1 MSLKQEVENL
11 AMIDIFTEAKKTD
24 LFIGRPYYLD
34 FDKAYLLVADA
45 WKEKVGGIP
54 QGTFI
59 LAFYENEN
67 DDVDECLLLR
77 AIKPAKLPTDND
89 VIASMVEYYKDNL
102 KTSGKKSQLDDF
114 TKYTF
119 SFSGLECRI
128 LGTFFRDKN
137 EEVSRDKNKKVQ
149 FGADVENYYSAHNY
163 VAYKPIGDILEQ
175 IVNFRD
181 GNISIGS
188 TTDYRIG
195 KIRYSSSRRF
205 QEKHTDVPVYVS
217 PSDFLGKRTALFG
230 MTRTGK
236 SNTVKKII
244 EATTEIS
251 NKATQVCAKATTDSA
266 IDNVKQFTDDGIPK
280 YKVGQIIFDM
290 NGEYANANLQDEGT
304 AIFEMYKDLTSRYSV
319 LEKLDFKV
327 LKTNFYREIENG
339 IELIR
344 GMLEETNYQYINNFL
359 AIDFSEPQDKKGS
372 EHIRWKRKIAAY
384 QCCLKVAGFKP
395 PENFKVYFS
404 GNKEINDKIKD
415 GQIIDPSNGISLD
428 EAIDWFTWVAEH
440 TDDSFFN
447 KYKREKGHEWYDD
460 NLIALLVLL
469 TCRRDLKPNL
479 QIGGYKMLSG
489 LLPYHTNTISG
500 SFELEIVKSLQEGKI
515 VIIDLSQGEE
525 TIQKTFAEKICISVF
540 RNSMN
545 NFVNNKPNN
554 FIQFYFEE
562 AHNLFP
568 QKDDKNLSRIY
579 NRIAK
584 EGAKLNIGLI
594 YATQE
599 VSSISSNILKN
610 TQNWFIAHLNNEDEL
625 KEIRKFYDFADFCDS
640 LIRYS
645 SGSDKGFIRMKT
657 YSNAF
662 VVPVQVDRFIA
673 HEGKNNELRK

>member
-1 MSLKQEVENL
+1 MSLTQEIKKL
-11 AMIDIFTEAKKTD
+11 AMVDIFKEAKKSD

-34 FDKAYLLVADA
+34 FDKAYLLITDA

-67 DDVDECLLLR
+67 DNADECLLLR
-77 AIKPAKLPTDND
+77 AIRPAKLPTDND
-89 VIASMVEYYKDNL
+89 VISSMVEYYKDNL
-102 KTSGKKSQLDDF
+102 KTSGKKNQLDDV
-114 TKYTF
+114 TRYTF

-128 LGTFFRDKN
+128 LGTFFRDTN
-137 EEVSRDKNKKVQ
+137 GAIQ

-163 VAYKPIGDILEQ
+163 AAYKPVGDILEQ

-181 GNISIGS
+181 GTTPIGCE
-188 TTDYRIG
+188 TDYRIG
-195 KIRYSSSRRF
+195 KVRYSSSRRF
-205 QEKHTDVPVYVS
+205 QETHPDVPVYVS

-251 NKATQVCAKATTDSA
+251 QKAQQVCATATTAS
-266 IDNVKQFTDDGIPK
+266 ITDNVKQFDDSGIPK
-280 YKVGQIIFDM
+280 YKAGQVIFDM

-304 AIFEMYKDLTSRYSV
+304 AIFEKYKDITTRYSV
-319 LEKLDFKV
+319 LDKPGFKV
-327 LKTNFYREIENG
+327 LKVNFFNEISVG
-339 IELIR
+339 FELICS
-344 GMLEETNYQYINNFL
+344 LLAEETGDYIKSFISVDLERPMEQYGSAAERWARKS
-359 AIDFSEPQDKKGS
+359 AI
-372 EHIRWKRKIAAY
+372 Y
-384 QCCLKVAGFKP
+384 QCCLKEAGFTVPKGH
-395 PENFKVYFS
+395 KVQFS
-404 GNKEINDKIKD
+404 GNDKINGLILTGKTLN
-415 GQIIDPSNGISLD
+415 PSTGVSLD
-428 EAIDWFTWVAEH
+428 DALAFWTWVADNQDNKFF
-440 TDDSFFN
+440 TDYRSKN
-447 KYKREKGHEWYDD
+447 GHEWLDED
-460 NLIALLVLL
+460 MKALLVFL
-469 TCRRDLKPNL
+469 TRKRNL
-479 QIGGYKMLSG
+479 TGTASLSG
-489 LLPYHTNTISG
+489 FRKLVPLKDYHTIQADS
-500 SFELEIVKSLQEGKI
+500 SFETDIVGCLRRGEI
-515 VIIDLSQGEE
+515 VIIDLSQGDPA
-525 TIQKTFAEKICISVF
+525 IQQTFAEKICLSVF
-540 RNSMN
+540 RDAMDR
-545 NFVNNKPNN
+545 FVNNRPNN

-568 QKDDKNLSRIY
+568 QKDDKDLSRIY

-625 KEIRKFYDFADFCDS
+625 KEIKKFYDFADFCDS

-645 SGSDKGFIRMKT
+645 SGSDKGFIRMKS

-662 VVPVQVDRFIA
+662 IVPVQVDRFMA
-673 HEGKNNELRK
+673 

>member
-1 MSLKQEVENL
+1 MGLTQEVKNL
-11 AMIDIFTEAKKTD
+11 ATVDIFQEAKKPD
-24 LFIGRPYYLD
+24 MFIGRPFYLD
-34 FDKAYLLVADA
+34 FEKAYLLITDA
-45 WKEKVGGIP
+45 WKERVGGIP
-54 QGTFI
+54 QGTFL

-67 DDVDECLLLR
+67 DDIDECLLLR
-77 AIKPAKLPTDND
+77 AIRPAKLPTDND

-102 KTSGKKSQLDDF
+102 NTSGKKNQLDDF

-119 SFSGLECRI
+119 SFSGLECRV
-128 LGTFFRDKN
+128 LGTFFRD
-137 EEVSRDKNKKVQ
+137 EADKIQ

-163 VAYKPIGDILEQ
+163 VAYKPIGNVLEQ

-181 GNISIGS
+181 GNSIGS
-188 TTDYRIG
+188 STDYRIG

-205 QEKHTDVPVYVS
+205 QEKHADVPVYIS

-244 EATTEIS
+244 ESTTEIS
-251 NKATQVCAKATTDSA
+251 NKAKSTSVAANLVDATEV
-266 IDNVKQFTDDGIPK
+266 IMQFEDNGLPK

-304 AIFEMYKDLTSRYSV
+304 AIFEKYKSITTRYSV
-319 LEKLDFKV
+319 LDKPDFKV
-327 LKTNFYREIENG
+327 LKVNFYKEISVG
-339 IELIR
+339 FELICSLLADE
-344 GMLEETNYQYINNFL
+344 GGDYIKSFLAVDLQEPDINNRS
-359 AIDFSEPQDKKGS
+359 A
-372 EHIRWKRKIAAY
+372 HTRWLRKAAAY
-384 QCCLKVAGFKP
+384 QCCLKAAGFTVPK
-395 PENFKVYFS
+395 NHRVSFT
-404 GNKEINDKIKD
+404 GNKEINDKIITGKV
-415 GQIIDPSNGISLD
+415 IDPSSGINLED
-428 EAIDWFTWVAEH
+428 ATAFWTWVAEH
-440 TDDSFFN
+440 Q
-447 KYKREKGHEWYDD
+447 DD
-460 NLIALLVLL
+460 NFFANYKSSNGHDWVDEDLKAILVFL
-469 TCRRDLKPNL
+469 TRKRDLGRNVN
-479 QIGGYKMLSG
+479 ITGYRKLVP
-489 LLPYHTNTISG
+489 LLDYHTINSD
-500 SFELEIVKSLQEGKI
+500 SPFEIDIVNLLRQGQI
-515 VIIDLSQGEE
+515 VIVDLSQGDPI
-525 TIQKTFAEKICISVF
+525 IQQTFAEKICVSVF
-540 RNSMN
+540 RNAMD
-545 NFVNNKPNN
+545 NFVKTKPNN

-568 QKDDKNLSRIY
+568 HKEDKDLSRIY

-662 VVPVQVDRFIA
+662 IVPVQIDRFTA
-673 HEGKNNELRK
+673 QGGN

>member
-1 MSLKQEVENL
+1 MSFNEELKNL
-11 AMIDIFTEAKKTD
+11 ATVDIFKEAKKPK

-34 FDKAYLLVADA
+34 FDKAYLMIADA
-45 WKEKVGGIP
+45 WKNRVGGVP
-54 QGTFI
+54 QGTF
-59 LAFYENEN
+59 LLLFYENDN

-77 AIKPAKLPTDND
+77 ALKPAKLPTDND
-89 VIASMVEYYKDNL
+89 VIDSMVDYYKDNL
-102 KTSGKKSQLDDF
+102 KTSGKHSQLDDY

-128 LGTFFRDKN
+128 LGTFYRDQD
-137 EEVSRDKNKKVQ
+137 DKIQ

-163 VAYKPIGDILEQ
+163 VAYKPTGEILEQ

-181 GNISIGS
+181 GNTVIGNQ
-188 TTDYRIG
+188 TDYRIG

-205 QEKHTDVPVYVS
+205 QDSQLDVCVVVS

-251 NKATQVCAKATTDSA
+251 NQVLYTCVDAFIDKAS
-266 IDNVKQFTDDGIPK
+266 DNIVQFNDDGIPK

-304 AIFEMYKDLTSRYSV
+304 AIFEKYSAITKRYSV
-319 LEKLDFKV
+319 LNKEGFNV
-327 LKTNFYREIENG
+327 LKINFYKEIQAG
-339 IELIR
+339 FDLICN
-344 GMLEETNYQYINNFL
+344 MLADEQSDYIKSFK
-359 AIDFSEPQDKKGS
+359 AIDFEEPDS
-372 EHIRWKRKIAAY
+372 SNRNEHTRWERKCAAY
-384 QCCLKVAGFKP
+384 QCCLKMAGFEVP
-395 PENFKVYFS
+395 LGHKVRFQ
-404 GNKEINDKIKD
+404 GNEEINSKIFEGKT
-415 GQIIDPSNGISLD
+415 INPAKSISIDD
-428 EAIDWFTWVAEH
+428 AIKFWTWVAENQN
-440 TDDSFFN
+440 TDPYFN
-447 KYKREKGHEWYDD
+447 KYRKDHGHDWIDED
-460 NLIALLVLL
+460 LRALLVLL
-469 TCRRDLKPNL
+469 TRKRDPKGSAN
-479 QIGGYKMLSG
+479 ISG
-489 LLPYHTNTISG
+489 FRKLVLLRDYHTASSSS
-500 SFELEIVKSLQEGKI
+500 SFEKDIINYLRNGDI
-515 VIIDLSQGEE
+515 VIIDLSQGDPV
-525 TIQKTFAEKICISVF
+525 IQQTFADKICLSIF
-540 RNSMN
+540 RNAMD
-545 NFVNNKPNN
+545 NFVNTRPNN

-568 QKDDKNLSRIY
+568 KKEDKNLNSIY

-640 LIRYS
+640 LIKYS

-662 VVPVQVDRFIA
+662 VVPVQIDRFSVKGA
-673 HEGKNNELRK
+673 EQ

>member
-1 MSLKQEVENL
+1 MSLTKEVKKL
-11 AMIDIFTEAKKTD
+11 AAIDIFTEAKKTD

-59 LAFYENEN
+59 LAFYENAN
-67 DDVDECLLLR
+67 DDVKECLLLR

-128 LGTFFRDKN
+128 LGTFFRNKN
-137 EEVSRDKNKKVQ
+137 EEDQFGEIQ

-188 TTDYRIG
+188 NTDYRIG

-205 QEKHTDVPVYVS
+205 QNKHPDVPVYVS

-236 SNTVKKII
+236 SNTVKKVI

-251 NKATQVCAKATTDSA
+251 NKATQICTNATTDSA

-304 AIFEMYKDLTSRYSV
+304 AIFEMYKDITSRYSV
-319 LEKLDFKV
+319 LEKTGFKV

-344 GMLEETNYQYINNFL
+344 GVLEDTNYQYINNFL
-359 AIDFSEPQDKKGS
+359 AIDFSEPQDKNGR
-372 EHIRWKRKIAAY
+372 EYTLWRRKIAAY
-384 QCCLKVAGFKP
+384 QCCLKSAGFKP
-395 PENFKVYFS
+395 PEKYKVYFP

-415 GQIIDPSNGISLD
+415 GETIDPSNGISFD

-440 TDDSFFN
+440 IHDNFFIE
-447 KYKREKGHEWYDD
+447 YKQKKGHEWYDD

-479 QIGGYKMLSG
+479 QIGGYKMLSS
-489 LLPYHTNTISG
+489 LLPYHTNTTSG
-500 SFELEIVKSLQEGKI
+500 AFELEIVDSLRKGNI
-515 VIIDLSQGEE
+515 VIIDLSQGEDA
-525 TIQKTFAEKICISVF
+525 IQKTFAEKICISVF

-568 QKDDKNLSRIY
+568 QKDDKNLNRIY

-645 SGSDKGFIRMKT
+645 SGSDKGFVRMKT

-662 VVPVQVDRFIA
+662 IVPVQIDRFTVYG
-673 HEGKNNELRK
+673 EKNNELWK

>member
-1 MSLKQEVENL
+1 MGLTQEVKKL
-11 AMIDIFTEAKKTD
+11 AMVDIFKEAKKSD

-34 FDKAYLLVADA
+34 FDKAYLLITDA

-77 AIKPAKLPTDND
+77 ALRPAKLPTDND
-89 VIASMVEYYKDNL
+89 VISSMVEYYKDNL
-102 KTSGKKSQLDDF
+102 KTSGKKSQLDDV

-128 LGTFFRDKN
+128 LGTFFRDTSGN
-137 EEVSRDKNKKVQ
+137 IQ

-163 VAYKPIGDILEQ
+163 VAYKPIDEILEQ

-181 GNISIGS
+181 GTTPIGCE
-188 TTDYRIG
+188 TDYRIG
-195 KIRYSSSRRF
+195 KVRYSSSRRF
-205 QEKHTDVPVYVS
+205 QETHPDVPVYVS
-217 PSDFLGKRTALFG
+217 PSDFFGKRTALFG

-251 NKATQVCAKATTDSA
+251 QKAQQDCATATSA
-266 IDNVKQFTDDGIPK
+266 SVTDNVKQFEDTGIPK

-304 AIFEMYKDLTSRYSV
+304 AIFEKYADITTRYSV
-319 LEKLDFKV
+319 LDKTGFKV
-327 LKTNFYREIENG
+327 LKVNFFKEIQVG
-339 IELIR
+339 FELICSLLAEES
-344 GMLEETNYQYINNFL
+344 GDYIKSFISVDLEKP
-359 AIDFSEPQDKKGS
+359 SEERS
-372 EHIRWKRKIAAY
+372 SVATRWARKSSIY
-384 QCCLKVAGFKP
+384 QCCLKAAGFTVP
-395 PENFKVYFS
+395 NNHKVKFS
-404 GNKEINDKIKD
+404 GNKEINDLIRSGKT
-415 GQIIDPSNGISLD
+415 IDPSVGISLD
-428 EAIDWFTWVAEH
+428 DAIAFWTWVADNQDH
-440 TDDSFFN
+440 KFFADYRA
-447 KYKREKGHEWYDD
+447 KEGHDWLDEDMK
-460 NLIALLVLL
+460 ALLVFL
-469 TCRRDLKPNL
+469 TRKRNL
-479 QIGGYKMLSG
+479 TGAASLSG
-489 LLPYHTNTISG
+489 YRKLVPLKDYHTVQSDV
-500 SFELEIVKSLQEGKI
+500 SFEIDIVDRLRRGKI
-515 VIIDLSQGEE
+515 VIIDLSQGDPI
-525 TIQKTFAEKICISVF
+525 IQQTFADKICVSIF
-540 RNSMN
+540 RNAMN
-545 NFVNNKPNN
+545 NFVNNNPNN

-568 QKDDKNLSRIY
+568 QKDDKDLNGIY

-584 EGAKLNIGLI
+584 EGAKLNLGLV

-610 TQNWFIAHLNNEDEL
+610 TQNWFIAHLNNDDEL
-625 KEIRKFYDFADFCDS
+625 KEIKKFYDFADFCES

-662 VVPVQVDRFIA
+662 IVPVQVDRFTA
-673 HEGKNNELRK
+673 

>member
-1 MSLKQEVENL
+1 MSFNDELRNL
-11 AMIDIFTEAKKTD
+11 ATVDIFKEAKKPE

-34 FDKAYLLVADA
+34 FDKAYLLIADA
-45 WKEKVGGIP
+45 WKQRVGGVP
-54 QGTFI
+54 QGTF
-59 LAFYENEN
+59 LLLFYENDN
-67 DDVDECLLLR
+67 DYVDECLLLR
-77 AIKPAKLPTDND
+77 ALKPAKLPTDND
-89 VIASMVEYYKDNL
+89 VIDSMVDYYKDNL
-102 KTSGKKSQLDDF
+102 KTSGRHSQLDDY

-128 LGTFFRDKN
+128 LGTFYRDQDGKI
-137 EEVSRDKNKKVQ
+137 Q

-163 VAYKPIGDILEQ
+163 VAYKPTGEILEQ

-181 GNISIGS
+181 GNTVIGNQ
-188 TTDYRIG
+188 TDYRIG

-205 QEKHTDVPVYVS
+205 QDNQLDVRVFVS
-217 PSDFLGKRTALFG
+217 PNDFLGKRTALFG

-244 EATTEIS
+244 EATTETS
-251 NKATQVCAKATTDSA
+251 NQAQYTCVGVLVDKAS
-266 IDNVKQFTDDGIPK
+266 DNIVQFNDDGIPK

-304 AIFEMYKDLTSRYSV
+304 AIFEKYSDITKRYSV
-319 LEKLDFKV
+319 LNKEGFKV
-327 LKTNFYREIENG
+327 LKINFYKEIQAG
-339 IELIR
+339 FDLICS
-344 GMLEETNYQYINNFL
+344 MLADEQSDYIKSFK
-359 AIDFSEPQDKKGS
+359 AIDFEEPDSSNKS
-372 EHIRWKRKIAAY
+372 EHTRWERKCAAY
-384 QCCLKVAGFKP
+384 QCCLKMAGFEVP
-395 PENFKVYFS
+395 SGHKVQFH
-404 GNKEINDKIKD
+404 GNKEIDSKIGEAKT
-415 GQIIDPSNGISLD
+415 INPAKGISID
-428 EAIDWFTWVAEH
+428 DAITFWTWVAENQN
-440 TDDSFFN
+440 TDPFFSQYLKN
-447 KYKREKGHEWYDD
+447 TGHDWIDED
-460 NLIALLVLL
+460 LRALLVLL
-469 TCRRDLKPNL
+469 TRKRDPKGTAN
-479 QIGGYKMLSG
+479 ISG
-489 LLPYHTNTISG
+489 FRKLVPLRDYHTASSNS
-500 SFELEIVKSLQEGKI
+500 SFEKDIINYLRNGNI
-515 VIIDLSQGEE
+515 VIIDLSQGDPV
-525 TIQKTFAEKICISVF
+525 IQQTFADKICLSIF
-540 RNSMN
+540 RNAMD
-545 NFVNNKPNN
+545 NFVNTRPNN

-568 QKDDKNLSRIY
+568 KKDDKNLSSIY

-662 VVPVQVDRFIA
+662 IVPVQIDRFSVKGDA
-673 HEGKNNELRK
+673 Q

>member
-1 MSLKQEVENL
+1 MSLTQELKNL
-11 AMIDIFTEAKKTD
+11 AMVDIFKEAKKSD

-34 FDKAYLLVADA
+34 FDKAYLLITDA
-45 WKEKVGGIP
+45 WKEKVGGVP
-54 QGTFI
+54 QGTFL

-77 AIKPAKLPTDND
+77 AIKPAKLPTDNN

-102 KTSGKKSQLDDF
+102 KTSGKKNQLDDF

-128 LGTFFRDKN
+128 LGTFYRDSKGII
-137 EEVSRDKNKKVQ
+137 Q

-181 GNISIGS
+181 GTISIGCS
-188 TTDYRIG
+188 TDYRIG

-205 QEKHTDVPVYVS
+205 QDRHPDVPVYVS

-251 NKATQVCAKATTDSA
+251 NKASGICINASSLSVL
-266 IDNVKQFTDDGIPK
+266 DNVKQFNDDNIPK

-304 AIFEMYKDLTSRYSV
+304 AIFEKYSQLTTRYSV
-319 LEKLDFKV
+319 LDKPDFKV
-327 LKTNFYREIENG
+327 LKVNFYNEISMG
-339 IELIR
+339 FELICSLLADENVDYIKSFISVD
-344 GMLEETNYQYINNFL
+344 LEEP
-359 AIDFSEPQDKKGS
+359 ADKMS
-372 EHIRWKRKIAAY
+372 SAYIRWARKSAVY
-384 QCCLKVAGFKP
+384 QCCLKAAGFVVPK
-395 PENFKVYFS
+395 NHKVKFQ
-404 GNKEINDKIKD
+404 GNKEINNRIIDNR
-415 GQIIDPSNGISLD
+415 IIDPSKGIDLD
-428 EAIDWFTWVAEH
+428 DAVAFWTWVSENQG
-440 TDDSFFN
+440 DKFFGDYRS
-447 KYKREKGHEWYDD
+447 KKGHDWIDED
-460 NLIALLVLL
+460 LKALLVFL
-469 TCRRDLKPNL
+469 TRKRNLTGAANLTGYRKLVPLKD
-479 QIGGYKMLSG
+479 
-489 LLPYHTNTISG
+489 YHTVQSDS
-500 SFELEIVKSLQEGKI
+500 SFEVDIVDQLRKGNI
-515 VIIDLSQGEE
+515 VIIDLSQGDPV
-525 TIQKTFAEKICISVF
+525 IQQTFADKICISVF
-540 RNSMN
+540 KSAMD
-545 NFVNNKPNN
+545 NFVNNRPNN

-568 QKDDKNLSRIY
+568 KKDDKDLSGIY

-584 EGAKLNIGLI
+584 EGAKLNIGLT

-610 TQNWFIAHLNNEDEL
+610 TQNWFIAHLNNDDEL
-625 KEIRKFYDFADFCDS
+625 KEIKKFYDFADFCDS
-640 LIRYS
+640 LLRYS
-645 SGSDKGFIRMKT
+645 AGSDKGFIRMKT

-662 VVPVQVDRFIA
+662 IVPVQVDRFTA
-673 HEGKNNELRK
+673 

>member
-1 MSLKQEVENL
+1 MSLTQELKNL
-11 AMIDIFTEAKKTD
+11 AMVDIFTEAKKTD

-34 FDKAYLLVADA
+34 FDKAYLLITDA

-54 QGTFI
+54 QGTFL

-77 AIKPAKLPTDND
+77 AIRPAKLPTDND

-128 LGTFFRDKN
+128 LGTFYRDEN
-137 EEVSRDKNKKVQ
+137 NKIQ

-163 VAYKPIGDILEQ
+163 VAYKPVGDILEM

-181 GNISIGS
+181 GNTSIGCS
-188 TTDYRIG
+188 TDYRIG

-205 QEKHTDVPVYVS
+205 QDKHPDVPVYVS

-236 SNTVKKII
+236 SNTVKKVI

-251 NKATQVCAKATTDSA
+251 NKATNTCIDASAVSA
-266 IDNVKQFTDDGIPK
+266 IDNVKQFKDDGTPK

-304 AIFEMYKDLTSRYSV
+304 AIFEKYSQITTRYSV
-319 LEKLDFKV
+319 LDKPNFKV
-327 LKTNFYREIENG
+327 LKVNFYNDISVG
-339 IELIR
+339 FELICSLLAEES
-344 GMLEETNYQYINNFL
+344 GDYIKSFISVDLEEPREK
-359 AIDFSEPQDKKGS
+359 SGS
-372 EHIRWKRKIAAY
+372 AYIRWARKSAVY
-384 QCCLKVAGFKP
+384 QCCLKAAGFP
-395 PENFKVYFS
+395 VPHNHKVKFQ
-404 GNKEINDKIKD
+404 GNNNINNRIIQ
-415 GQIIDPSNGISLD
+415 GRVIDPSKGIDLD
-428 EAIDWFTWVAEH
+428 DAIAFWTWVAENQGDKFF
-440 TDDSFFN
+440 TDYRN
-447 KYKREKGHEWYDD
+447 QHGHDWADED
-460 NLIALLVLL
+460 LKALLVFL
-469 TCRRDLKPNL
+469 TRKRNLTGAVNITGFRKLMPLKD
-479 QIGGYKMLSG
+479 
-489 LLPYHTNTISG
+489 YHTVQSD
-500 SFELEIVKSLQEGKI
+500 SPFEVDIVEQLRKGNI
-515 VIIDLSQGEE
+515 VIIDLSQGDPV
-525 TIQKTFAEKICISVF
+525 IQQTFADKICLSVF
-540 RNSMN
+540 RNSMD
-545 NFVNNKPNN
+545 NFVNNRPNN

-568 QKDDKNLSRIY
+568 KKDDKDLSGIY

-625 KEIRKFYDFADFCDS
+625 KEIKKFYDFADFCDS

-662 VVPVQVDRFIA
+662 IVPVQIDRFTA
-673 HEGKNNELRK
+673 QGDR